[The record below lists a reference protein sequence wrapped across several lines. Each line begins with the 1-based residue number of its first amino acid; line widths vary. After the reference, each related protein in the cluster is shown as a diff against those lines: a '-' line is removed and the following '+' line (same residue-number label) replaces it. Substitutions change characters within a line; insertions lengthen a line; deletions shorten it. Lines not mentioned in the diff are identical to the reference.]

1 MPGIRS
7 LFRDRETL
15 HKIRVLALP
24 SVVEEALNTVVQ
36 YVDTAMVGQIGATA
50 SAAVGLTMT
59 CNWLI
64 CSPLWAMG
72 VGILASVARSI
83 GAGER
88 EKARK
93 YAFQSLWIG
102 GFLGIL
108 IGAAVQIVAPQLP
121 VWLGGAPE
129 IRADASAYFSIIC
142 MPMLFRALSILLSA
156 TLRSAGDTKT
166 PMKINVSANILNM
179 VMNYLLINPAHTVGF
194 GGVKFTMW
202 GAGLGVRGAAIATAL
217 SFTLS
222 GTLMLVAY
230 LRHPLLSPLGH
241 RREIG
246 LLPNSALLKDIL
258 YIGLPSAGERL
269 TACLG
274 QVVFT
279 SLVSS
284 LGTVSLAAH
293 SIALTAEEAFYIPG
307 YGMQAAAATLAGN
320 ALGEKDVKKLQRTS
334 VTIAFLAFAIMGLMG
349 VILFCFPSVMMGIFT
364 NDSAVIA
371 QGSVALRIVAVSEP
385 LFGIAIIME
394 GVFNGIGETR
404 STFLFSALTMWGI
417 RILFTFLCVRVFHL
431 GLAAVWCCMVGDNV
445 VRCILLC
452 VKFARGRW
460 KKKVSAGTAQ
470 AT

>member
-1 MPGIRS
+1 MPGIFS

-36 YVDTAMVGQIGATA
+36 YVDTAMVGQIGAAA

-72 VGILASVARSI
+72 VGILACVARSI

-88 EKARK
+88 EKARR

-102 GFLGIL
+102 GFLGVL
-108 IGAAVQIVAPQLP
+108 IAVLVQLLAPQIP
-121 VWLGGAPE
+121 VWLGAEPE
-129 IRADASAYFSIIC
+129 IRADASAYFAIIC

-156 TLRSAGDTKT
+156 TLRSAGDSKT
-166 PMKINVSANILNM
+166 PMKINMSANILNM
-179 VMNYLLINPAHTVGF
+179 ILNYLLIHPTHAVRIAGLRFTV
-194 GGVKFTMW
+194 W
-202 GAGLGVRGAAIATAL
+202 GAGLGVRGAAVATAL
-217 SFTLS
+217 AFALS
-222 GTLMLVAY
+222 GTLMFAAY
-230 LRHPLLSPLGH
+230 LRHPMLSPLGH
-241 RREIG
+241 RGETGI
-246 LLPNSALLKDIL
+246 LPNPALLKDIL
-258 YIGLPSAGERL
+258 HIGLPSAGERL

-279 SLVSS
+279 SLVSG

-320 ALGEKDVKKLQRTS
+320 ALGEKNVKKLQRTS
-334 VTIAFLAFAIMGLMG
+334 VTIAFLAFTIMGLMG
-349 VILFCFPSVMMGIFT
+349 IILFCFPSAMMGIFT

-371 QGSVALRIVAVSEP
+371 LGSVALRIVAVSEP
-385 LFGIAIIME
+385 LFGVAIIME
-394 GVFNGIGETR
+394 GVFNGIGETKT
-404 STFLFSALTMWGI
+404 TFLFSAFTMWGI
-417 RILFTFLCVRVFHL
+417 RILFTFLCVRVFGL
-431 GLAAVWCCMVGDNV
+431 GLTAVWCCMVADNV
-445 VRCILLC
+445 ARCLLLC
-452 VKFARGRW
+452 AKFMRGRW
-460 KKKVSAGTAQ
+460 KSKVAA
-470 AT
+470 